1 MGTLRNYDG
10 DGNGNDVESTAVGL
24 GSKIRTLQVHH
35 PFFVDIFAVPCT
47 WPDQIL
53 SLLDKRIG
61 N

>member
-47 WPDQIL
+47 
-53 SLLDKRIG
+53 
-61 N
+61 